1 MSDEDQQVSGV
12 NWGWFAILA
21 SIIAI
26 VGGTTYFLLPSL
38 ISKTVTDI
46 TVVKAIDAPIKVKP
60 LDPGGEAVDHQDLL
74 VVDILKGGNKAD
86 DQTETLRPT
95 SPSPEPP
102 PVAEAETAAKTI
114 LEPPLATSEGAAKAG
129 DTAMGNRGE
138 DAAKKLLPK
147 AKPAPK
153 PVTKTAA
160 DKDAAGKDAAGKDAA
175 GKDAAGKDA
184 RGADTKTAAKTSNK
198 PTKPAAAKPAS
209 AKADKDTTSKIK
221 KRVIVIEGDEPLY
234 MIQLAAFRDAEKATE
249 MAKILSQ
256 KHKSRLQNVD
266 LETMSVDT
274 GSNGIFYR
282 VISTPLP
289 RPDAD
294 KICGVLRRSGQD
306 CFLRKYS
313 TPSP

>member
-114 LEPPLATSEGAAKAG
+114 LEPPLATSEDAAKAG
-129 DTAMGNRGE
+129 DTAMANRGE

-160 DKDAAGKDAAGKDAA
+160 DKDAT
-175 GKDAAGKDA
+175 
-184 RGADTKTAAKTSNK
+184 GADTKTAAKTSNK

-234 MIQLAAFRDAEKATE
+234 MIQLAAFRNAEKATE

-282 VISTPLP
+282 VVSAPLP

-313 TPSP
+313 APSP

>member
-1 MSDEDQQVSGV
+1 
-12 NWGWFAILA
+12 
-21 SIIAI
+21 
-26 VGGTTYFLLPSL
+26 
-38 ISKTVTDI
+38 
-46 TVVKAIDAPIKVKP
+46 

-102 PVAEAETAAKTI
+102 PVTEVETAAKSV
-114 LEPPLATSEGAAKAG
+114 LETPLATSENQSNTGNKAMVTSG
-129 DTAMGNRGE
+129 DE
-138 DAAKKLLPK
+138 AAKKPAKEIAKKPLPK
-147 AKPAPK
+147 AKPVAK
-153 PVTKTAA
+153 DTTV
-160 DKDAAGKDAAGKDAA
+160 KDAT
-175 GKDAAGKDA
+175 
-184 RGADTKTAAKTSNK
+184 GADTKTVASAKPIK
-198 PTKPAAAKPAS
+198 PATEKPAAAKP
-209 AKADKDTTSKIK
+209 DQDTTSKIK

-234 MIQLAAFRDAEKATE
+234 MIQLAAFRNTEKATE

-256 KHKSRLQNVD
+256 KHKSRLQDVD

-282 VISTPLP
+282 IVSAPLP

-306 CFLRKYS
+306 CFLRKY
-313 TPSP
+313 TAPSP

>member
-21 SIIAI
+21 SIITI

-46 TVVKAIDAPIKVKP
+46 TVVKAIDAPIKIKP
-60 LDPGGEAVDHQDLL
+60 LDPGGEAVDHQNLL

-102 PVAEAETAAKTI
+102 PVAEAETTAKTI
-114 LEPPLATSEGAAKAG
+114 LKTPAATIENQSKTDDKAM
-129 DTAMGNRGE
+129 ANRGDE
-138 DAAKKLLPK
+138 PAKEMAQKTEPK
-147 AKPAPK
+147 AKP
-153 PVTKTAA
+153 VTKDTTV
-160 DKDAAGKDAAGKDAA
+160 KDAT
-175 GKDAAGKDA
+175 
-184 RGADTKTAAKTSNK
+184 GADTKTAVNGKTNNK
-198 PTKPAAAKPAS
+198 TTKPVAAQPAAPKP
-209 AKADKDTTSKIK
+209 DQDTNSKIK

-234 MIQLAAFRDAEKATE
+234 MIQLAAFRNAEKATE
-249 MAKILSQ
+249 MARILSQ
-256 KHKSRLQNVD
+256 KHKSRRQGVD
-266 LETMSVDT
+266 LETMRVDT

-282 VISTPLP
+282 IVSAPLP

-294 KICGVLRRSGQD
+294 KICGVMRRSGQD
-306 CFLRKYS
+306 CFLRKY
-313 TPSP
+313 TAPSP

>member
-1 MSDEDQQVSGV
+1 MSYEDQQVSGV

-38 ISKTVTDI
+38 ISKTFTDI

-60 LDPGGEAVDHQDLL
+60 LDSGGELVDHQDLL

-102 PVAEAETAAKTI
+102 PVAEAKTAAKAVLETPVETI
-114 LEPPLATSEGAAKAG
+114 EDQSRTDGKVMANSGDEAAQKP
-129 DTAMGNRGE
+129 
-138 DAAKKLLPK
+138 LPK
-147 AKPAPK
+147 ANPAPK
-153 PVTKTAA
+153 PTTQTLAKAATGKDATAAETKTAA
-160 DKDAAGKDAAGKDAA
+160 
-175 GKDAAGKDA
+175 
-184 RGADTKTAAKTSNK
+184 SNKGSAK
-198 PTKPAAAKPAS
+198 PTKPAAAKPAA
-209 AKADKDTTSKIK
+209 AKTDSDTASKIK

-234 MIQLAAFRDAEKATE
+234 MIQLAAFRNAEKATE

-256 KHKSRLQNVD
+256 KHKSRLQDVD

-282 VISTPLP
+282 IVSAPLP
-289 RPDAD
+289 RPDSD

-306 CFLRKYS
+306 CFLRKY
-313 TPSP
+313 TAPSP

>member
-114 LEPPLATSEGAAKAG
+114 LEPPLATSEDAAKAG
-129 DTAMGNRGE
+129 DTAMANRGE

-160 DKDAAGKDAAGKDAA
+160 DKDAAGKDAT
-175 GKDAAGKDA
+175 
-184 RGADTKTAAKTSNK
+184 GADTKTAAETSNE
-198 PTKPAAAKPAS
+198 PTKPAS
-209 AKADKDTTSKIK
+209 AKPALAKADKGTTPKIK
-221 KRVIVIEGDEPLY
+221 KRVIVIEGDGPLY
-234 MIQLAAFRDAEKATE
+234 MIQLAAFRNAEKATE

-282 VISTPLP
+282 IVSAPLP

-313 TPSP
+313 APSP

>member
-21 SIIAI
+21 SIITI

-46 TVVKAIDAPIKVKP
+46 TVVKAIDEPIKVKP

-74 VVDILKGGNKAD
+74 IVDILKGGNKAD
-86 DQTETLRPT
+86 DKTETLRPT

-102 PVAEAETAAKTI
+102 PVAEAETTAKTI
-114 LEPPLATSEGAAKAG
+114 LELPLATSE
-129 DTAMGNRGE
+129 
-138 DAAKKLLPK
+138 DAVKELLLK
-147 AKPAPK
+147 AKPVPK
-153 PVTKTAA
+153 PMTKTNA
-160 DKDAAGKDAAGKDAA
+160 DKDAAGEDKTGAGN
-175 GKDAAGKDA
+175 
-184 RGADTKTAAKTSNK
+184 KTAASAKFSDK
-198 PTKPAAAKPAS
+198 PSKPAAAKPAT
-209 AKADKDTTSKIK
+209 AKPDQDTSSKIK

-234 MIQLAAFRDAEKATE
+234 MIQLAAFRNAEKATE

-266 LETMSVDT
+266 LETMTVDT

-282 VISTPLP
+282 IVSAPLP

-313 TPSP
+313 APSP

>member
-21 SIIAI
+21 SIITI

-60 LDPGGEAVDHQDLL
+60 LDPGGETVDHQDLL

-102 PVAEAETAAKTI
+102 PVAEAETAAKAI
-114 LEPPLATSEGAAKAG
+114 LEPPIATS
-129 DTAMGNRGE
+129 E
-138 DAAKKLLPK
+138 DAAKELLPK
-147 AKPAPK
+147 AKAAPK
-153 PVTKTAA
+153 PVAKNATVNDATV
-160 DKDAAGKDAAGKDAA
+160 KDSA
-175 GKDAAGKDA
+175 
-184 RGADTKTAAKTSNK
+184 GADTKIAANAKTSIK
-198 PTKPAAAKPAS
+198 PSKPAAAKPAS
-209 AKADKDTTSKIK
+209 AKPDQDTTSKIK

-234 MIQLAAFRDAEKATE
+234 MIQLAAFRNAEKATE

-256 KHKSRLQNVD
+256 KHKARLQDAD

-282 VISTPLP
+282 IVSAPLP

-306 CFLRKYS
+306 CFLRKY
-313 TPSP
+313 TAPSP

>member
-114 LEPPLATSEGAAKAG
+114 LELPLATSEDAAKAAH
-129 DTAMGNRGE
+129 TAMANRGE
-138 DAAKKLLPK
+138 DAAKKPLPK
-147 AKPAPK
+147 AKSLAK
-153 PVTKTAA
+153 V
-160 DKDAAGKDAAGKDAA
+160 AAGKDAVGKDAT
-175 GKDAAGKDA
+175 
-184 RGADTKTAAKTSNK
+184 GAETKTATSAK
-198 PTKPAAAKPAS
+198 PTKPATAKPAA
-209 AKADKDTTSKIK
+209 AKADKDTASKIK

-234 MIQLAAFRDAEKATE
+234 MIQLAAFRNAEKATE
-249 MAKILSQ
+249 IAKILSQ
-256 KHKSRLQNVD
+256 KHKSRLRGVD

-282 VISTPLP
+282 IVSAPLP

-313 TPSP
+313 APSP

>member
-26 VGGTTYFLLPSL
+26 VGGATYFLLPSL

-46 TVVKAIDAPIKVKP
+46 TVVKAIEEPIKVKP
-60 LDPGGEAVDHQDLL
+60 LDPGGEVVDHQDLL
-74 VVDILKGGNKAD
+74 VVDILKGGNKPD

-102 PVAEAETAAKTI
+102 PVAEAETAVKSV
-114 LEPPLATSEGAAKAG
+114 LETPLATSENQSKTDDKAMANNSDAAAK
-129 DTAMGNRGE
+129 E
-138 DAAKKLLPK
+138 PAKEIVKKPLPK

-153 PVTKTAA
+153 PVTK
-160 DKDAAGKDAAGKDAA
+160 DAAGKDAT
-175 GKDAAGKDA
+175 
-184 RGADTKTAAKTSNK
+184 GADTKTAANNK
-198 PTKPAAAKPAS
+198 PTKPAAVKPA
-209 AKADKDTTSKIK
+209 ATKADKDTTSKIK
-221 KRVIVIEGDEPLY
+221 KRVIVIEGNEPLY
-234 MIQLAAFRDAEKATE
+234 MIQLAAFRNAEKATE

-282 VISTPLP
+282 IVSAPLP

-294 KICGVLRRSGQD
+294 KICSVLRRSGQD
-306 CFLRKYS
+306 CFLRKY
-313 TPSP
+313 TAPSP

>member
-1 MSDEDQQVSGV
+1 M
-12 NWGWFAILA
+12 
-21 SIIAI
+21 
-26 VGGTTYFLLPSL
+26 
-38 ISKTVTDI
+38 
-46 TVVKAIDAPIKVKP
+46 
-60 LDPGGEAVDHQDLL
+60 
-74 VVDILKGGNKAD
+74 AD
-86 DQTETLRPT
+86 
-95 SPSPEPP
+95 
-102 PVAEAETAAKTI
+102 
-114 LEPPLATSEGAAKAG
+114 
-129 DTAMGNRGE
+129 RGE

-160 DKDAAGKDAAGKDAA
+160 DKDAAGKDAK
-175 GKDAAGKDA
+175 
-184 RGADTKTAAKTSNK
+184 GADTKTAAKTSNK
-198 PTKPAAAKPAS
+198 QTKPAAAKPAP
-209 AKADKDTTSKIK
+209 AKADKGTTSKIK
-221 KRVIVIEGDEPLY
+221 KRVIVIEGDEPRY

-282 VISTPLP
+282 VISAPLP

>member
-1 MSDEDQQVSGV
+1 MSDEEQQVSGV
-12 NWGWFAILA
+12 NWGWFAIFA

-114 LEPPLATSEGAAKAG
+114 LEPPLATSEDAAKAG
-129 DTAMGNRGE
+129 DTAMANRGE

-160 DKDAAGKDAAGKDAA
+160 DKDAAGKDAT
-175 GKDAAGKDA
+175 
-184 RGADTKTAAKTSNK
+184 GADTKTAAKTSNK

-209 AKADKDTTSKIK
+209 AKANKGTTSNIK

-234 MIQLAAFRDAEKATE
+234 MIQLAAFRNAEKATE

-282 VISTPLP
+282 VVSAPLP
-289 RPDAD
+289 RPDAN

>member
-21 SIIAI
+21 SIITI

-60 LDPGGEAVDHQDLL
+60 LDPGGETVDHQDLL
-74 VVDILKGGNKAD
+74 VVDILKGGNKPD

-102 PVAEAETAAKTI
+102 PVAEAETAAKAI
-114 LEPPLATSEGAAKAG
+114 LEPPIATS
-129 DTAMGNRGE
+129 E
-138 DAAKKLLPK
+138 DAAKELLPK

-153 PVTKTAA
+153 PVTK
-160 DKDAAGKDAAGKDAA
+160 DAAGKDAT
-175 GKDAAGKDA
+175 
-184 RGADTKTAAKTSNK
+184 GADTKTAANNK
-198 PTKPAAAKPAS
+198 PTKPAAVKPA
-209 AKADKDTTSKIK
+209 ATKADKDTTSQIK
-221 KRVIVIEGDEPLY
+221 KRVIVIEGNEPLY
-234 MIQLAAFRDAEKATE
+234 MIQLAAFRNAEKATE

-282 VISTPLP
+282 IVSAPLP

-294 KICGVLRRSGQD
+294 KICSVLRRSGQD
-306 CFLRKYS
+306 CFLRKY
-313 TPSP
+313 TAPSP

>member
-114 LEPPLATSEGAAKAG
+114 LEPPLATSEGGSKAG
-129 DTAMGNRGE
+129 DTAMADRGE

-160 DKDAAGKDAAGKDAA
+160 DKDAAGKDAT
-175 GKDAAGKDA
+175 
-184 RGADTKTAAKTSNK
+184 GADTKTAAKTSNK

>member
-1 MSDEDQQVSGV
+1 MSDENQQVSGV

-26 VGGTTYFLLPSL
+26 VGGTTYFMLPSL

-46 TVVKAIDAPIKVKP
+46 TVVKAIDEPIKVKP
-60 LDPGGEAVDHQDLL
+60 LDPGGEVVDHQDLL
-74 VVDILKGGNKAD
+74 VVDILKGGSKAN

-102 PVAEAETAAKTI
+102 PIARAKNSAKSI
-114 LEPPLATSEGAAKAG
+114 LETPLANSEDQSNIDDKSIANSGDEVAK
-129 DTAMGNRGE
+129 E
-138 DAAKKLLPK
+138 LAKKPLPK

-153 PVTKTAA
+153 PTTQTAA
-160 DKDAAGKDAAGKDAA
+160 KAAADNDAVGKDAT
-175 GKDAAGKDA
+175 
-184 RGADTKTAAKTSNK
+184 GADTKKA
-198 PTKPAAAKPAS
+198 
-209 AKADKDTTSKIK
+209 AKADKDTPSKIK

-234 MIQLAAFRDAEKATE
+234 MIQLAAFRNAEKATE

-256 KHKSRLQNVD
+256 KHKSRLQDFD

-282 VISTPLP
+282 IVSAPLP

-306 CFLRKYS
+306 CFLRKY
-313 TPSP
+313 TAPSP

>member
-21 SIIAI
+21 SIITI

-38 ISKTVTDI
+38 ISKTVTNI

-60 LDPGGEAVDHQDLL
+60 LDPGGETVDHQDLL

-102 PVAEAETAAKTI
+102 PVAEAETAAKAI
-114 LEPPLATSEGAAKAG
+114 LEPPIATS
-129 DTAMGNRGE
+129 E
-138 DAAKKLLPK
+138 DAAKELLPK

-153 PVTKTAA
+153 PVAKNATVNSATV
-160 DKDAAGKDAAGKDAA
+160 KDSA
-175 GKDAAGKDA
+175 
-184 RGADTKTAAKTSNK
+184 GADTKISANAKTSNK
-198 PTKPAAAKPAS
+198 PSKPAAAKPAS
-209 AKADKDTTSKIK
+209 AKPDQDTTSKIK

-234 MIQLAAFRDAEKATE
+234 MIQLAAFRNAEKATE

-256 KHKSRLQNVD
+256 KHKTRLQDAD

-282 VISTPLP
+282 IVSAPLP

-306 CFLRKYS
+306 CFLRKY
-313 TPSP
+313 TAPSP

>member
-1 MSDEDQQVSGV
+1 MSDEEQQVSGV
-12 NWGWFAILA
+12 NWGWFVILA

-26 VGGTTYFLLPSL
+26 VGVTTYFLLPSL

-46 TVVKAIDAPIKVKP
+46 TLVKAIDAPIKVKP

-102 PVAEAETAAKTI
+102 PVAEVETAAKAV
-114 LEPPLATSEGAAKAG
+114 LEKPLATIEDKSKTDDKATINSG
-129 DTAMGNRGE
+129 DK
-138 DAAKKLLPK
+138 AAKKPLQK
-147 AKPAPK
+147 AKVAPK
-153 PVTKTAA
+153 STTQTLAKA
-160 DKDAAGKDAAGKDAA
+160 AAGKDIASEDTT
-175 GKDAAGKDA
+175 
-184 RGADTKTAAKTSNK
+184 GAETKTATSKKVSPK
-198 PTKPAAAKPAS
+198 PTKPAAVKPAATS
-209 AKADKDTTSKIK
+209 ADKGTASKIE

-234 MIQLAAFRDAEKATE
+234 MIQLAAFRNAEKATE
-249 MAKILSQ
+249 IAKILSQ
-256 KHKSRLQNVD
+256 KHKSRLQGVD

-282 VISTPLP
+282 IVSAPLP

-294 KICGVLRRSGQD
+294 KICGILRRSGQD

-313 TPSP
+313 APSP

>member
-26 VGGTTYFLLPSL
+26 VGVTTYFLLPRL

-46 TVVKAIDAPIKVKP
+46 TVVKAIDAPIKIKP
-60 LDPGGEAVDHQDLL
+60 LDPGGEAVDHQNLL

-102 PVAEAETAAKTI
+102 PVAEGETTAKTI
-114 LEPPLATSEGAAKAG
+114 LETPAATIENQSKTDDEAMAKRG
-129 DTAMGNRGE
+129 DDPVKEM
-138 DAAKKLLPK
+138 AKKTGPK
-147 AKPAPK
+147 AKPVA
-153 PVTKTAA
+153 
-160 DKDAAGKDAAGKDAA
+160 KDATVKDAT
-175 GKDAAGKDA
+175 
-184 RGADTKTAAKTSNK
+184 GADAN
-198 PTKPAAAKPAS
+198 
-209 AKADKDTTSKIK
+209 SKIK

-234 MIQLAAFRDAEKATE
+234 MIQLAAFRNAEKATE

-256 KHKSRLQNVD
+256 KHKSRLQAVN
-266 LETMSVDT
+266 LETMRVDT

-282 VISTPLP
+282 IVSAPLP

-294 KICGVLRRSGQD
+294 KICSVLRRSGQD
-306 CFLRKYS
+306 CFLRKY
-313 TPSP
+313 TAPSP

>member
-102 PVAEAETAAKTI
+102 PVAETETAAKTI
-114 LEPPLATSEGAAKAG
+114 LEPPLATSEDAAKAG
-129 DTAMGNRGE
+129 DTAMANSGE

-160 DKDAAGKDAAGKDAA
+160 DKGAAGKDAT
-175 GKDAAGKDA
+175 
-184 RGADTKTAAKTSNK
+184 GADTKTSAKTSNK

-234 MIQLAAFRDAEKATE
+234 MIQLAAFRNAEKATE

-282 VISTPLP
+282 IVSAPLP

-313 TPSP
+313 APSP

>member
-12 NWGWFAILA
+12 NWRWFAILA

-38 ISKTVTDI
+38 ISKTGTDI
-46 TVVKAIDAPIKVKP
+46 IVVKAIDTPIKVKP
-60 LDPGGEAVDHQDLL
+60 LEPGGEAVNHLDLR
-74 VVDILKGGNKAD
+74 VVDILKGGDKAD

-102 PVAEAETAAKTI
+102 PVADAETATKAI
-114 LEPPLATSEGAAKAG
+114 LETPVATSEDQSKTDGKAMANSG
-129 DTAMGNRGE
+129 DE
-138 DAAKKLLPK
+138 AAKKPLPK

-153 PVTKTAA
+153 SLAQA
-160 DKDAAGKDAAGKDAA
+160 AAGKDAVGKDAPWA
-175 GKDAAGKDA
+175 E
-184 RGADTKTAAKTSNK
+184 TKTVTSAK
-198 PTKPAAAKPAS
+198 PTKPAAAKPAA
-209 AKADKDTTSKIK
+209 AKANKDTASKIK

-234 MIQLAAFRDAEKATE
+234 MIQLAAFRNAEKATE

-256 KHKSRLQNVD
+256 KHKSRLQDVD

-282 VISTPLP
+282 IVSASLP

-313 TPSP
+313 APSP

>member
-21 SIIAI
+21 SIITI

-114 LEPPLATSEGAAKAG
+114 LEPPIATS
-129 DTAMGNRGE
+129 E
-138 DAAKKLLPK
+138 DAAKELLPK

-153 PVTKTAA
+153 PVAENATVNSATV
-160 DKDAAGKDAAGKDAA
+160 KDSA
-175 GKDAAGKDA
+175 
-184 RGADTKTAAKTSNK
+184 GADTKIAANTKTSNK
-198 PTKPAAAKPAS
+198 PSKPAAAKPAS
-209 AKADKDTTSKIK
+209 AKPDQDTTSKIK

-234 MIQLAAFRDAEKATE
+234 MIQLAAFRNAEKATE

-256 KHKSRLQNVD
+256 KHKTRLQDAD

-282 VISTPLP
+282 IVSAPLP

-306 CFLRKYS
+306 CFLRKY
-313 TPSP
+313 TAPSP

>member
-1 MSDEDQQVSGV
+1 M
-12 NWGWFAILA
+12 
-21 SIIAI
+21 
-26 VGGTTYFLLPSL
+26 
-38 ISKTVTDI
+38 
-46 TVVKAIDAPIKVKP
+46 
-60 LDPGGEAVDHQDLL
+60 
-74 VVDILKGGNKAD
+74 
-86 DQTETLRPT
+86 
-95 SPSPEPP
+95 
-102 PVAEAETAAKTI
+102 
-114 LEPPLATSEGAAKAG
+114 
-129 DTAMGNRGE
+129 
-138 DAAKKLLPK
+138 
-147 AKPAPK
+147 
-153 PVTKTAA
+153 TKTAA
-160 DKDAAGKDAAGKDAA
+160 DKDAAGKDAT
-175 GKDAAGKDA
+175 
-184 RGADTKTAAKTSNK
+184 GADTKTAAKTSNK

-282 VISTPLP
+282 VISAPLP

>member
-1 MSDEDQQVSGV
+1 MSDEGQQVSGV

-21 SIIAI
+21 SMIAI

-46 TVVKAIDAPIKVKP
+46 TVIKAIDAPIKIKP
-60 LDPGGEAVDHQDLL
+60 LDPGGEAVNHQNLL

-102 PVAEAETAAKTI
+102 PVAEAKTAAKAVLGKPIETI
-114 LEPPLATSEGAAKAG
+114 EYKSKTDNRATANSG
-129 DTAMGNRGE
+129 DE
-138 DAAKKLLPK
+138 VAKKFLPK
-147 AKPAPK
+147 AKSATEPT
-153 PVTKTAA
+153 TKTLAKAA
-160 DKDAAGKDAAGKDAA
+160 VGKGAVGKGATGAEAKAANS
-175 GKDAAGKDA
+175 
-184 RGADTKTAAKTSNK
+184 TKASSK
-198 PTKPAAAKPAS
+198 PTKPAATKPAA
-209 AKADKDTTSKIK
+209 AKVDRDTASKIK
-221 KRVIVIEGDEPLY
+221 KRVIVIEDDEPLY
-234 MIQLAAFRDAEKATE
+234 MIQLAAFRNAEKATE
-249 MAKILSQ
+249 IAKILSQ
-256 KHKSRLQNVD
+256 KHKSRLQGVD

-282 VISTPLP
+282 IVSAPLP

-313 TPSP
+313 APSP

>member
-102 PVAEAETAAKTI
+102 PVAEAETVAKTI
-114 LEPPLATSEGAAKAG
+114 LQPPLATSG
-129 DTAMGNRGE
+129 DT
-138 DAAKKLLPK
+138 AKKLLPK
-147 AKPAPK
+147 ANPAPK

-160 DKDAAGKDAAGKDAA
+160 DKDAAGKDATV
-175 GKDAAGKDA
+175 
-184 RGADTKTAAKTSNK
+184 ADTKKAAKTSNK

-209 AKADKDTTSKIK
+209 AKPDQDTTSKIK

-234 MIQLAAFRDAEKATE
+234 MIQLAAFRNAEKATE

-256 KHKSRLQNVD
+256 KHKTRLQDAD

-282 VISTPLP
+282 VISAPLP

-313 TPSP
+313 APSP

>member
-114 LEPPLATSEGAAKAG
+114 LEPPLATSEDAAKAG
-129 DTAMGNRGE
+129 DTAMANRGE

-160 DKDAAGKDAAGKDAA
+160 DKDAAGKDAT
-175 GKDAAGKDA
+175 
-184 RGADTKTAAKTSNK
+184 GADTKTAAKTSNK

-209 AKADKDTTSKIK
+209 AKANKDTTSKIK

-234 MIQLAAFRDAEKATE
+234 MIQLAAFRNAEKATE

-282 VISTPLP
+282 VVSAPLP

-313 TPSP
+313 APSP

>member
-26 VGGTTYFLLPSL
+26 VGGATYFLLPSL
-38 ISKTVTDI
+38 ISKTITDI
-46 TVVKAIDAPIKVKP
+46 TVIKAIDAPLKIKP
-60 LDPGGEAVDHQDLL
+60 LDSGGDAVDHQDLF

-95 SPSPEPP
+95 PPSPEPP
-102 PVAEAETAAKTI
+102 PIAEAETAAKAVLEKPIATI
-114 LEPPLATSEGAAKAG
+114 EDSSKTDDKATANSGDEATKKPLPNAKLATEPTTQTLAKAAG
-129 DTAMGNRGE
+129 GK
-138 DAAKKLLPK
+138 DAVDKDETRAE
-147 AKPAPK
+147 
-153 PVTKTAA
+153 TKTATST
-160 DKDAAGKDAAGKDAA
+160 KAGSKP
-175 GKDAAGKDA
+175 
-184 RGADTKTAAKTSNK
+184 TKPAM
-198 PTKPAAAKPAS
+198 TKPAAAKADEGNAS
-209 AKADKDTTSKIK
+209 QIK

-234 MIQLAAFRDAEKATE
+234 MIQLAAFRNAEKATE
-249 MAKILSQ
+249 IAKILSQ
-256 KHKSRLQNVD
+256 KHKSRLQGVG

-282 VISTPLP
+282 IVSAPLP
-289 RPDAD
+289 RHDAD
-294 KICGVLRRSGQD
+294 KICSVLRRSGQD